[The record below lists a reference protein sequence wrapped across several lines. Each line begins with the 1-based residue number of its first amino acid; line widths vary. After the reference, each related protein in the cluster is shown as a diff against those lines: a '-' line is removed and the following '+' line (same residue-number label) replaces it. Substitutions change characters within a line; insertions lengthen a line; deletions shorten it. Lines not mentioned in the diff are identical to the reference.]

1 MASERSD
8 ADSVAGSSL
17 MTKSKHI
24 DNIVRLVVAIQGNIA
39 CFTEPNDELTQF
51 REFGEWPPHLRR
63 RFEQ

>member
-1 MASERSD
+1 
-8 ADSVAGSSL
+8 

-39 CFTEPNDELTQF
+39 CFTESNEEFTQF